1 MNVYAK
7 QKQTQKYG
15 KQTCGYQWGERRG
28 EGQIRD
34 MRLICSNYY
43 V

>member
-7 QKQTQKYG
+7 QKQTQRYR
-15 KQTCGYQWGERRG
+15 KQTGGYQWGEEKG
-28 EGQIRD
+28 EGQIKSMGLTD
-34 MRLICSNYY
+34 INYY